1 MIDLEKYKK
10 PPKNLVFDDL
20 IIFEDDNY
28 VFINKPAF
36 VSSMSERT
44 SDKIVN
50 ILALAKEKYDDI
62 QLCHRLDKETSGV
75 LMLAK
80 NSEAYRNASIQ
91 FEDRQIKKEYH
102 ALVNGV
108 HQFDSISVFLPIAK
122 LKDGTAVKID
132 RTKGKLAET
141 IFFTEKAYQQHTLVR
156 CYPVTGR
163 MHQIRIHL
171 KCLNAPIVCDP
182 TYGGDYIYL
191 SKVKRKFNLKMEDE
205 ELPLIKRV
213 ALHAHK
219 LAFYDLDGQVKEIT
233 APYPKDFD
241 VLIKQLDKFSRA

>member
-20 IIFEDDNY
+20 IIFEDENY

-36 VSSMSERT
+36 VASMPERT
-44 SDKIVN
+44 SDRIVN
-50 ILALAKEKYDDI
+50 ILALAREKYDDI

-132 RTKGKLAET
+132 RMKGKLAET

-182 TYGGDYIYL
+182 TYDGDYIYL

-219 LAFYDLDGQVKEIT
+219 LAFHDLDGQVREVT

-241 VLIKQLDKFSRA
+241 VLIKQLDKFS